1 VNLID
6 SFEKTVDLFPDK
18 LAIRDDNFSLS
29 FKELRNKSKSVSSE
43 ISRKYD
49 VINRP
54 VAIYLPKSNEALVSM
69 IGTLYSGNC
78 YAPLDI
84 KNPIN
89 RIESILRILRPL
101 CVITDNKFF
110 KILEKCN
117 LKIDILNIDDM
128 ELDSID
134 DISYNYQ
141 KCIDMDPAYIIHTS
155 GSTGSPKGVVISHG
169 SVIDHAN
176 WMIDAF
182 KITSNEIIGNQS
194 PFIFDTST
202 LDIYLMIFTGATLH
216 LISEKFFMFPANL
229 LKYVK
234 NNQINFI
241 CWVPSVYINI
251 ANLKLLDFIK
261 LTSLKKVLFGGEVMP
276 TQHLNYWIQNLNKD
290 VLFANM
296 YGPTEITVNC
306 TYHIIDRVYKDNE
319 VLPIGIP
326 CRNSDI
332 LILNEENQ
340 LCTTNE
346 QGELCVRGSS
356 LSLGYWEDFEKSN
369 SVFIQN
375 PLNTM
380 YPDKIYRTGDKV
392 FKNEQGEI
400 IFIGRK
406 DFQIKH
412 LGYRIELGEIEHS
425 ILSVFDSINGCVL
438 YDDRL
443 NEIVFVY
450 ESKADIPISEFRF
463 KLNKSLAKYMIPTR
477 YVKMD
482 TMLYTNSGKID
493 RVKLKNNFL

>member
-1 VNLID
+1 
-6 SFEKTVDLFPDK
+6 
-18 LAIRDDNFSLS
+18 
-29 FKELRNKSKSVSSE
+29 
-43 ISRKYD
+43 
-49 VINRP
+49 
-54 VAIYLPKSNEALVSM
+54 
-69 IGTLYSGNC
+69 
-78 YAPLDI
+78 
-84 KNPIN
+84 
-89 RIESILRILRPL
+89 
-101 CVITDNKFF
+101 
-110 KILEKCN
+110 
-117 LKIDILNIDDM
+117 
-128 ELDSID
+128 
-134 DISYNYQ
+134 
-141 KCIDMDPAYIIHTS
+141 
-155 GSTGSPKGVVISHG
+155 
-169 SVIDHAN
+169 
-176 WMIDAF
+176 
-182 KITSNEIIGNQS
+182 
-194 PFIFDTST
+194 
-202 LDIYLMIFTGATLH
+202 
-216 LISEKFFMFPANL
+216 
-229 LKYVK
+229 
-234 NNQINFI
+234 
-241 CWVPSVYINI
+241 
-251 ANLKLLDFIK
+251 LLDFIK

-380 YPDKIYRTGDKV
+380 YADKIYRTGDKV